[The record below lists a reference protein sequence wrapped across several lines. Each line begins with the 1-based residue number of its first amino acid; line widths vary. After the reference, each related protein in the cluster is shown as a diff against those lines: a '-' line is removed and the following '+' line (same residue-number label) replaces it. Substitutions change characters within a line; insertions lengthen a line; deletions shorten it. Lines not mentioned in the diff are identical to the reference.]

1 MLLKTNFDKKIEG
14 KITEKERKKI
24 IDKYREL
31 LKTSEIFTQKKELEL
46 TRKAFDLALEVH
58 DEKRLPSGEPFII
71 ELLDIAII
79 IVEQIGLGTR
89 SVIASLL
96 YHAVMDDKIT
106 LVEVE
111 KQFDKK
117 VKLIV
122 DGLIKLADIDSKAA
136 TDQSE
141 NFRKLLL
148 TLVDD
153 VRVILIKLAILLEH
167 MRGLNY
173 MPEDYQV
180 KISMETYSLYAPLAH
195 RLGLY
200 NIKSELENLAMKYT
214 EKERYK
220 EIIKKL
226 KNTTAKRNRF
236 IKKFAAP
243 IEKELKEQGFEFE
256 IKGRPKSVYSIWQKM
271 KKQGVEFEEVYD
283 IFAIRIILDSKPS
296 KEKADCWRVYSI
308 VTDFY
313 QPNPKRLRDWISV
326 PKSNGYE
333 SLHTTV
339 VGPGKKWVEV
349 QIRTRRMDEI
359 AEKGYA
365 AHWKYKGVK
374 SERGIGGW
382 MQKIREVLDSP
393 NLDSADVIDDIKL
406 DLYNKEVFVFTPN
419 GDLKT
424 LKAGSTVLDFAYD
437 IHSDIGNQC
446 VGARVNSKNVT
457 IKQVLNN
464 GDQIEIITSKTQK
477 PKNDWLNFVVTSK
490 AKTKIKST
498 LREEMFK
505 EAEVGKELLKRRLK
519 NWKIKFEDQLI
530 DKLLKHYK
538 LKVPVDLYYLI
549 ATEKIDIADIKA
561 EIIKINKQEH
571 SEKSTEIEENTTFAE
586 EEKTSEPQGDYLVI
600 DDKIENVDYKLAK
613 CCNPIYGDPIFG
625 FVTVSE
631 GIKIHRTNCPNARQL
646 LERYNYRVI
655 NAQWNKSLAKKSFQ
669 TIIKVS
675 GIDDMGIVNKIS
687 NVISKG
693 MNIRMRSISIDS
705 NDGMFEGQI
714 KLFVESTKHLDM
726 LIRKLKKEKEILKV
740 TRVETFEINQ

>member
-1 MLLKTNFDKKIEG
+1 MLPKINFDKKTDG
-14 KITEKERKKI
+14 KITGKERKKI

-31 LKTSEIFTQKKELEL
+31 LKTSDIFTQKKELEL
-46 TRKAFDLALEVH
+46 TRKAFNIALEAH
-58 DEKRLPSGEPFII
+58 EEKRQPSGEPFLI
-71 ELLDIAII
+71 ELLETAII
-79 IVEQIGLGTR
+79 IVDQIGLGTR

-96 YHAVMDDKIT
+96 YYAVIDQKLT
-106 LVEVE
+106 LVEIE

-117 VKLIV
+117 IRLIV
-122 DGLIKLADIDSKAA
+122 DGLIKLADVDAKAA

-173 MPEDYQV
+173 YPEEYQV
-180 KISMETYSLYAPLAH
+180 KTSMETFSLYAPLAH

-214 EKERYK
+214 EKEQYK

-226 KNTTAKRNRF
+226 KNTTASRNRL
-236 IKKFAAP
+236 IKKFVAP
-243 IEKELKEQGFEFE
+243 IEKELNEQGFNFE

-271 KKQGVEFEEVYD
+271 KKQGVEFEEVFD
-283 IFAIRIILDSKPS
+283 IFAIRIILDSKPT
-296 KEKADCWRVYSI
+296 KEKADCWRAYSI

-349 QIRTRRMDEI
+349 QIRTRRMDEV

-365 AHWKYKGVK
+365 AHWRYKGVK
-374 SERGIGGW
+374 SEQGIDQW
-382 MQKIREVLDSP
+382 MQKIREVLESTK
-393 NLDSADVIDDIKL
+393 LDTADVIDDIKL

-419 GDLKT
+419 GDLKK
-424 LKAGSTVLDFAYD
+424 LRSGSTVLDFAYD
-437 IHSDIGNQC
+437 VHSDVGNQC
-446 VGARVNSKNVT
+446 VGAKINHKNVT

-464 GDQIEIITSKTQK
+464 GDQVEIITSKSQK
-477 PKNDWLNFVVTSK
+477 PKTDWLNYVVTSK

-498 LREEMFK
+498 LREELYK
-505 EAEVGKELLKRRLK
+505 EAEAGKELLKRRFK

-530 DKLLKHYK
+530 DKILRHYK

-549 ATEKIDIADIKA
+549 ATEKIDISDIKTLVT
-561 EIIKINKQEH
+561 EIIKQEQTD
-571 SEKSTEIEENTTFAE
+571 KTADNDDNEIAAE
-586 EEKTSEPQGDYLVI
+586 PEKTTEPAGDFLVI

-631 GIKIHRTNCPNARQL
+631 GIKIHRKNCPNARQL
-646 LERYNYRVI
+646 LDKYNYRVI
-655 NAQWNKSLAKKSFQ
+655 KAQWNKTSGKKSFQ

-675 GIDDMGIVNKIS
+675 GIDETGMLNKIS
-687 NVISKG
+687 NVISKD
-693 MNIRMRSISIDS
+693 MNIRMRSITIDS
-705 NDGMFEGQI
+705 DDGMFEGQI
-714 KLFVESTKHLDM
+714 KLFIESTKHLDL
-726 LIRKLKKEKEILKV
+726 LIRKLKKEKGILKV
-740 TRVETFEINQ
+740 TRVETLEINK